1 MTAWHEIDD
10 FWETMAPKI
19 FGKLHWSV
27 APAEVDDIVAMLGIP
42 PGADVLDLCCGPG
55 RHSLELARRGFRVT
69 GVDRTPAYLTQA
81 SEKAE
86 VEGLSVEFVEGDMR
100 EFRRPDAFDAILNLY
115 SSFGYFEDA
124 DDDKQVLD
132 NAYACLRGGG
142 GLLMDMMGKE
152 VVARIFRE
160 RDWYEED
167 GVFFLEE
174 RSVDPGW
181 GAMRNRWLMIRDG
194 ERFEFEFHL
203 RLFSGQELDSMLR
216 DAGFGSVELFGDLKG
231 GPYDQ
236 TAGRLV
242 ALARK

>member
-1 MTAWHEIDD
+1 MTAWYERDD

-19 FGKLHWSV
+19 FGKLHWSA
-27 APAEVDDIVAMLGIP
+27 APAEVEDIVRLLDIP

-69 GVDRTPAYLTQA
+69 GVDRTPAYLAQA
-81 SEKAE
+81 RERAGA
-86 VEGLSVEFVEGDMR
+86 EGLSVEFVEGDMR
-100 EFRRPDAFDAILNLY
+100 EFRRPDAFDAILNIY
-115 SSFGYFEDA
+115 SSFGYFEGA
-124 DDDKQVLD
+124 DDDSRVLD

-142 GLLMDMMGKE
+142 KLLMDMMGKE

-160 RDWYEED
+160 RDWHEEG
-167 GVFFLEE
+167 GVLFLEE

-181 GAMRNRWLMIRDG
+181 GAMRNRWIMVKDG

-203 RLFSGQELDSMLR
+203 HLFSGVELDSLLR
-216 DAGFGSVELFGDLKG
+216 GAGFGSVNLFGDLKG
-231 GPYDQ
+231 RPYDQ
-236 TAGRLV
+236 AAGRLV